1 MFRRGQGEL
10 HGATLL
16 VYSAR
21 SVYILMVYPRAE
33 VTEVAKLFRSNR
45 SQAVR
50 IPKEFEFPPEV
61 TDVEFVRSAG
71 ALILVPKVKSWKE
84 FYERFPPSEFEFP
97 EIEDLPQQ
105 ERNFDWP

>member
-1 MFRRGQGEL
+1 
-10 HGATLL
+10 
-16 VYSAR
+16 
-21 SVYILMVYPRAE
+21 MVYPRAE